1 MTQFFYSLTGYSDF
15 GLLALRLA
23 IGAIFLYHCR
33 SKLKNLGSFMG
44 FIGLAEL
51 AGGAAVALGFLTQLA
66 AVGLGI
72 IMIGA
77 IYKKINEWK
86 IPFST
91 QSNTGWEFDLMLLA
105 GCVALLLMG
114 GGGMSVDAMYLGM

>member
-1 MTQFFYSLTGYSDF
+1 
-15 GLLALRLA
+15 
-23 IGAIFLYHCR
+23 
-33 SKLKNLGSFMG
+33 MG

-66 AVGLGI
+66 SLGLGI

-77 IYKKINEWK
+77 TYKKINEWK
-86 IPFST
+86 IPFSSMT
-91 QSNTGWEFDLMLLA
+91 QTGWEFDLMLLA

-114 GGGMSVDAMYLGM
+114 GGSMSVDAMYFGL

>member
-1 MTQFFYSLTGYSDF
+1 MTQFFYSLTAYSDF

-51 AGGAAVALGFLTQLA
+51 AGGTAQVLGFLTQLA
-66 AVGLGI
+66 ALGLGI

-86 IPFST
+86 IPFSSMT
-91 QSNTGWEFDLMLLA
+91 QTGWEFDLMLLA

-114 GGGMSVDAMYLGM
+114 GGSMSVDAMYFGL